1 MVLDEVSAGLDA
13 LSRNALFALSA
24 RMGIQATSMPRLL
37 QALTP
42 ELTPEDSRVVESTTK
57 LLQFLAGDGTQAA
70 ASNNGVPMPPVMGAA
85 MDLRRA
91 RQMALLAPVLQEFAP
106 NVREFSMGVTERLV
120 RKASGR
126 ALNGIFQ

>member
-24 RMGIQATSMPRLL
+24 RVGIQATSMPRLL

-57 LLQFLAGDGTQAA
+57 LLQFLAGDESQPDPTANRVSMLPLPDPTAG
-70 ASNNGVPMPPVMGAA
+70 
-85 MDLRRA
+85 LRRA
-91 RQMALLAPVLQEFAP
+91 RQVALLAPVLREFAP
-106 NVREFSMGVTERLV
+106 NVREFGMRVSERLV
-120 RKASGR
+120 RKASSR
-126 ALNGIFQ
+126 AINAIFQ